1 MCLTESEKKYTLGKN
16 ENNDL
21 RDMVRSTSK
30 SEGRRVK
37 VSLHSK
43 RLPASSL
50 NNSIAD
56 SLATQAL
63 SRQSNFTLYYAEMGT
78 R

>member
-1 MCLTESEKKYTLGKN
+1 MESEKILKKKTLRKN

-30 SEGRRVK
+30 SEVRRVK
-37 VSLHSK
+37 VSLHRK
-43 RLPASSL
+43 CFRESSL

-56 SLATQAL
+56 SLAIYTGFVTAIEFHSVL
-63 SRQSNFTLYYAEMGT
+63 R
-78 R
+78 